1 MKFFSSFYRVFKRTI
16 SDFSFYT
23 SLNTHSLRSA
33 IGYLFTLVLAILF
46 IQTLV
51 VAIYFATQLPDIPLI
66 IHSFQERVNEAY
78 PDDLVIS
85 AQDGIISINQSSP
98 VMIDLVDLKDLE
110 EYDHAVVFDMNGD
123 KSDYERY
130 HALFLVTKSEIL
142 YPQTVSDGARYEIV
156 KVSDIDVP
164 SKITKFTYTQFLS
177 EFNTILQFIGNN
189 ALLVIISGVILF
201 PIIGSFFLTLW
212 YLFYLLFASVLLW
225 SVAQMFRLKKGYG
238 EVYQLGLYGISV
250 PIVFGFMLELVGIRF
265 PYAFMSTFLLWMVIV
280 LSKFKSYK
288 K

>member
-1 MKFFSSFYRVFKRTI
+1 MKFFSHFYRIFKRTI

-33 IGYLFTLVLAILF
+33 IGYLFTLVLVILF
-46 IQTLV
+46 IQSLV

-85 AQDGIISINQSSP
+85 AQNGIISINQKSP
-98 VMIDLVDLKDLE
+98 VVIDLVDLKDLE

-123 KSDYERY
+123 ESDYERY
-130 HALFLVTKSEIL
+130 HALVLVTKSEIL

-156 KVSDIDVP
+156 KVSDLDIP
-164 SKITKFTYTQFLS
+164 SIITKFRYTQFLA
-177 EFNTILQFIGNN
+177 EFNTTLQFIGDN
-189 ALLVIISGVILF
+189 ALFIIIGGVILF
-201 PIIGSFFLTLW
+201 PLIGSFFLTLW

-250 PIVFGFMLELVGIRF
+250 PIVFGFILELVGIRF
-265 PYAFMSTFLLWMVIV
+265 PSAFMPTFLLWMVIV